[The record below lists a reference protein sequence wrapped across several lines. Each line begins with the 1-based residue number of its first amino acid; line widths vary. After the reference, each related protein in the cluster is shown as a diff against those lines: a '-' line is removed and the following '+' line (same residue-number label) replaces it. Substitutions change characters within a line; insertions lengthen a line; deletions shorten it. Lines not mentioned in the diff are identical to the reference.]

1 MSYSGRVNEKFGE
14 IMKEVKLLQRIR
26 NDYVVELIGTFLK
39 EKEYSAWIIMEYCL
53 GSVSDCVEVRVIN
66 SKSNSLSGPLFAA
79 HWYNFERLSKAISFE
94 SLSEFYHRSQR
105 ICSVDHPMIVQPA
118 LLAEPEINQI
128 LRNILKGLVYLHSKQ
143 IIHRDIKAGNILLAE
158 TGVAKIGDFG
168 SAASHWPANSFVGSP
183 YWMAPEVIMAM
194 EDGKYDGAAD
204 IWSLGITAIEI
215 ADKKPPLFSQNAMA
229 ALYQIAQSDPPA
241 LDSNNGWSQGF
252 LDLVTCMLKKE
263 PSDRPKADELLEF
276 PFFRLAADKPDIV
289 MQLIR

>member
-1 MSYSGRVNEKFGE
+1 MFG
-14 IMKEVKLLQRIR
+14 
-26 NDYVVELIGTFLK
+26 
-39 EKEYSAWIIMEYCL
+39 
-53 GSVSDCVEVRVIN
+53 
-66 SKSNSLSGPLFAA
+66 
-79 HWYNFERLSKAISFE
+79 
-94 SLSEFYHRSQR
+94 SLSEFDHRSLR

>member
-1 MSYSGRVNEKFGE
+1 
-14 IMKEVKLLQRIR
+14 
-26 NDYVVELIGTFLK
+26 
-39 EKEYSAWIIMEYCL
+39 
-53 GSVSDCVEVRVIN
+53 
-66 SKSNSLSGPLFAA
+66 
-79 HWYNFERLSKAISFE
+79 
-94 SLSEFYHRSQR
+94 
-105 ICSVDHPMIVQPA
+105 
-118 LLAEPEINQI
+118 
-128 LRNILKGLVYLHSKQ
+128 
-143 IIHRDIKAGNILLAE
+143 
-158 TGVAKIGDFG
+158 
-168 SAASHWPANSFVGSP
+168 
-183 YWMAPEVIMAM
+183 MAM